1 MSGYFYGVTQLKNDG
16 LPDLS
21 RVKMGHTG
29 NKVPE
34 KYIYDKG
41 LGLLL
46 GQYIVCNRYNCVRRF
61 IFI

>member
-1 MSGYFYGVTQLKNDG
+1 MSGYFYGVTQLKNDK

-34 KYIYDKG
+34 KYIYDKRPG
-41 LGLLL
+41 PFVGTI
-46 GQYIVCNRYNCVRRF
+46 YCM
-61 IFI
+61 